1 VTARTGWPRRT
12 ELAFLYEGIF
22 TDAIEI
28 LDVTILGQPCELGVN
43 LAFKGVPVPEPAT
56 AALIAAGLA
65 ALSLRR
71 RVADPAQ

>member
-1 VTARTGWPRRT
+1 
-12 ELAFLYEGIF
+12 
-22 TDAIEI
+22 
-28 LDVTILGQPCELGVN
+28 VN

-71 RVADPAQ
+71 RAADPAQ